1 MNNRENFKALIDAEG
16 NEGLKAKAES
26 AAAIVIQRASE
37 TGVLL
42 TIEDAYSLNFTR
54 LLALTGQEIGDLQNE
69 IEAETPQG
77 RKLAEDRELM
87 AAVNDDTGNLKRQRE
102 AEEALQSELD
112 KLSPAEKMRRAR
124 ELGQT
129 LPGRLTGDG
138 ESKTLTP
145 EEKAHHLTQLEKL
158 PASMRMAKFREIFG

>member
-1 MNNRENFKALIDAEG
+1 MDNTKNFKALIDADG
-16 NEGLKAKAES
+16 NEGLKTKAEA

-37 TGVLL
+37 TGVML

-54 LLALTGQEIGDLQNE
+54 LLALTGQEIGDLQSE
-69 IEAETPQG
+69 IEADTSQG

-87 AAVNDDTGNLKRQRE
+87 RAVHDDTGNLKRQRE

-112 KLSPAEKMRRAR
+112 KLSPSEKMRRAR
-124 ELGQT
+124 ELGQS

-138 ESKTLTP
+138 EAKAMTA
-145 EEKAHHLTQLEKL
+145 EEKAHHLAQLEKL
-158 PASMRMAKFREIFG
+158 PASMRMAKYREVFG

>member
-16 NEGLKAKAES
+16 NEALKTKAE
-26 AAAIVIQRASE
+26 AAAALVIQRASE
-37 TGVLL
+37 TGVML
-42 TIEDAYSLNFTR
+42 TVEDAFALNFTR
-54 LLALTGQEIGDLQNE
+54 LLALTGQEIGDLQSE
-69 IEAETPQG
+69 IETETPQG

-124 ELGQT
+124 ELGQS
-129 LPGRLTGDG
+129 LPGCLTGNG
-138 ESKTLTP
+138 EAKTMTP
-145 EEKAHHLTQLEKL
+145 EEKAHHLAQLEKL
-158 PASMRMAKFREIFG
+158 PASMRMARYREVFG